1 MNTLTKITL
10 ATVTALATTV
20 APAMARSNYG
30 HHIYL
35 GNVIRSTGITLKIN
49 PSKCWSRPA
58 MGWYWAAGNE
68 MAICQ
73 QNKSTAGVEAQW
85 TEEDLDTLR
94 HEAQHLIQD
103 CMDGARQGRLNSVYK
118 NPVGF
123 VKSTLSERGIRSII
137 NAYSD
142 QGEHIIMMELEAFA
156 VAALNQPVVQAEDI
170 QKFCF

>member
-1 MNTLTKITL
+1 MNTLTKTTL
-10 ATVTALATTV
+10 ATVTALSTTM
-20 APAMARSNYG
+20 APALAGSNYLD
-30 HHIYL
+30 HLTLRANIK
-35 GNVIRSTGITLKIN
+35 STGIELKYN
-49 PSKCWSRPA
+49 PSECWERPA

-73 QNKSTAGVEAQW
+73 ENKRAVDVEVHW

-103 CMDGARQGRLNSVYK
+103 CMDGARQGRLSSVYK

-123 VKSTLSERGIRSII
+123 VKSTLSDRGIRSII

-142 QGEHIIMMELEAFA
+142 QGEHIILMELEAFA
-156 VAALNQPVVQAEDI
+156 VASLNQPVVQAEDI